1 MKWDEPF
8 GNVVIE
14 AMAVGTPVVMYNRGS
29 ARELI
34 AEGISGYVVSPDN
47 LTEMASAVGLTETID
62 RSACADY
69 ARERFSLKKT
79 AKDYLDL
86 MQRIC

>member
-1 MKWDEPF
+1 
-8 GNVVIE
+8 
-14 AMAVGTPVVMYNRGS
+14 MYDRGS

-47 LTEMASAVGLTETID
+47 VTEMASAVGRTETID

-69 ARERFSLKKT
+69 ARERFSLRKLLKT
-79 AKDYLDL
+79 ISILCSAYASFLH
-86 MQRIC
+86 